1 MQNLIIRIGEK
12 RDMSGAWALVKELA
26 VYEKAGDEVDTTVQ
40 SMEEDGFGPNKI
52 FDLFVAELDGQIV
65 GIALY
70 YIKYSTWKG
79 RCIYLDDIVVTQNLR
94 GKGIGKL
101 LFDEV
106 IKVAKDQNVGR
117 LEWQVLNWNDPA
129 IRFYQKYQSQFDDE
143 WINCK
148 LTNRDWQRF

>member
-12 RDMSGAWALVKELA
+12 RDMAGAWALVKELA
-26 VYEKAGDEVDTTVQ
+26 VYEKAGDEVETTVQ
-40 SMEEDGFGPNKI
+40 SMEEDGFGHNKI
-52 FDLFVAELDGQIV
+52 FDLFVAELNGQIV

-70 YIKYSTWKG
+70 YMKYSTWKG
-79 RCIYLDDIVVTQNLR
+79 RCIYLDDIVVTQSLR

-106 IKVAKDQNVGR
+106 IKVAKSQNVRR

>member
-12 RDMSGAWALVKELA
+12 RDMAGAWALVKELA
-26 VYEKAGDEVDTTVQ
+26 VYEKAGNEVETTVQ
-40 SMEEDGFGPNKI
+40 SMEEDGFGSNKI
-52 FDLFVAELDGQIV
+52 FDLFVAELNGQIV

-79 RCIYLDDIVVTQNLR
+79 RCIYLDDIVVTQSLR
-94 GKGIGKL
+94 GQGIGKL
-101 LFDEV
+101 LFDEI
-106 IKVAKDQNVGR
+106 IKVAKAQNVRR

>member
-12 RDMSGAWALVKELA
+12 RDMAGAWALVKELA
-26 VYEKAGDEVDTTVQ
+26 VYEKAGDEVETTVQ

-52 FDLFVAELDGQIV
+52 FDLFVAELNGQIV

-70 YIKYSTWKG
+70 FIKYSTWKG
-79 RCIYLDDIVVTQNLR
+79 RCIYLDDIVVTQSLR

-106 IKVAKDQNVGR
+106 IKVAKAQNVRR

>member
-1 MQNLIIRIGEK
+1 MQNLLIRVGEK
-12 RDMSGAWALVKELA
+12 RDMAGAWALVKELA
-26 VYEKAGDEVDTTVQ
+26 VYEKAGDEVETTVL

-101 LFDEV
+101 LFDEI
-106 IKVAKDQNVGR
+106 IKVAKAQNVRR

-148 LTNRDWQRF
+148 LTDRDWQRF

>member
-12 RDMSGAWALVKELA
+12 RDMAGAWALVKELA
-26 VYEKAGDEVDTTVQ
+26 VYEKAGDEVETTVQ
-40 SMEEDGFGPNKI
+40 SMEEDGFSPNKI
-52 FDLFVAELDGQIV
+52 FDLFVAELNGQIV

-79 RCIYLDDIVVTQNLR
+79 RCIYLDDIVVTQSLR

-106 IKVAKDQNVGR
+106 IKVAKAQNVRR
-117 LEWQVLNWNDPA
+117 LEWQVLNWNEPA
-129 IRFYQKYQSQFDDE
+129 IRFYEKYQSQFDDE